1 MGVSFPN
8 PEEEALTM
16 KNAAA
21 GRTYDPWPEG
31 VQPSVPIE
39 GYTNTWTHTP
49 SQAAYRKPV
58 TRTETTGPAEL
69 WRKLQCGDNNLAIN
83 RTGKQAQGLLMQV
96 SGRILD
102 EDGRPIVGA
111 VVELWQANAA
121 GRYAHALDQRDA
133 PLDPNFLGHGR
144 VRSDE
149 TGAYSFLT
157 IKPGAYPVPVK
168 DTWWRPPHIHFS
180 VLGPSTLSRLVTQM
194 YFPGDPLND
203 WDRILQSVGDPA
215 ARQRLVATQLH
226 PAEVGDAY
234 LGFHHDI
241 VLRGRNATPEA

>member
-1 MGVSFPN
+1 MRN
-8 PEEEALTM
+8 D
-16 KNAAA
+16 A
-21 GRTYDPWPEG
+21 GTRMYDPWPEG

-49 SQAAYRKPV
+49 SQTLYRRPV
-58 TRTETTGPAEL
+58 TRTEATGPADL
-69 WRKLQCGDNNLAIN
+69 WRKMHCGDSNLASSA
-83 RTGKQAQGLLMQV
+83 TGKLAQGALMLV

-102 EDGRPIVGA
+102 EDGRPIPNA
-111 VVELWQANAA
+111 IVELWQANAA
-121 GRYAHALDQRDA
+121 GRYAHSLDNREA

-149 TGAYSFLT
+149 NGGYAFLT

-180 VLGPSTLSRLVTQM
+180 VLGPSSMSRLVTQM

-203 WDRILQSVGDPA
+203 WDRILHSVGDPA
-215 ARQRLVATQLH
+215 ARDRLIAKQLH
-226 PAEVGDAY
+226 PAEVGVDH

-241 VLRGRNATPEA
+241 VLRGRAATPEA

>member
-1 MGVSFPN
+1 
-8 PEEEALTM
+8 M
-16 KNAAA
+16 KNDTS
-21 GRTYDPWPEG
+21 RRVYDPWPEG
-31 VQPSVPIE
+31 VQPEVPIE

-49 SQAAYRKPV
+49 AQAPYRRPV
-58 TRTETTGPAEL
+58 TRTEATGPAEL
-69 WRKLQCGDNNLAIN
+69 WRKLHCGDSNLAVSPS
-83 RTGKQAQGLLMQV
+83 GKLAQGALIQV

-102 EDGRPIVGA
+102 EDGRPIRDA
-111 VVELWQANAA
+111 IVELWQANAA
-121 GRYAHALDQRDA
+121 GRYTHSLDKREA

-149 TGAYSFLT
+149 NGLYSFLT

-203 WDRILQSVGDPA
+203 WDRILHSIPDPA
-215 ARQRLVATQLH
+215 ARDRLVARQLH
-226 PAEVGDAY
+226 PADVGVDH

>member
-1 MGVSFPN
+1 MDNHTPPRS
-8 PEEEALTM
+8 
-16 KNAAA
+16 
-21 GRTYDPWPEG
+21 YDPWPDG

-49 SQAAYRKPV
+49 SQRQFQRPV
-58 TRTETTGPAEL
+58 TRTEATGPADL
-69 WRKLQCGDNNLAIN
+69 WRKLQCGDSNLAQTS
-83 RTGKQAQGLLMQV
+83 TGKFAQGALMQV
-96 SGRILD
+96 SGHVLD
-102 EDGRPIVGA
+102 EDGRPIPNA
-111 VVELWQANAA
+111 IVELWQANAA
-121 GRYAHALDQRDA
+121 GRYAHALDNREA

-149 TGAYSFLT
+149 TGAFSFLT

-194 YFPGDPLND
+194 YFPGDPLNG
-203 WDRILQSVGDPA
+203 WDRILQSVGDAA
-215 ARQRLVATQLH
+215 ARDRLVAKQLH
-226 PAEVGDAY
+226 PKDVGDDF
-234 LGFHHDI
+234 LGYHHDI

>member
-1 MGVSFPN
+1 MPSGTRS
-8 PEEEALTM
+8 
-16 KNAAA
+16 
-21 GRTYDPWPEG
+21 RSYDAWPEG
-31 VQPSVPIE
+31 VQPAVPIA

-49 SQAAYRKPV
+49 SQPAFRRPV
-58 TRTETTGPAEL
+58 TRTEITGPDGL
-69 WRKLQCGDNNLAIN
+69 WRKLCCGDSNLAMTQ
-83 RTGKQAQGLLMQV
+83 TGKWAQGALMQV

-102 EDGRPIVGA
+102 EDGRPVPHAI
-111 VVELWQANAA
+111 VELWQANAA
-121 GRYAHALDQRDA
+121 GRYTHALDQREA

-144 VRSDE
+144 VRSGED
-149 TGAYSFLT
+149 GSYSFLT

-180 VLGPSTLSRLVTQM
+180 ILGPSSLSRLVTQM

-203 WDRILQSVGDPA
+203 WDRILNSVPDEA
-215 ARQRLVATQLH
+215 ARGRLVARHLH
-226 PAEVGDAY
+226 PAEVGTDH